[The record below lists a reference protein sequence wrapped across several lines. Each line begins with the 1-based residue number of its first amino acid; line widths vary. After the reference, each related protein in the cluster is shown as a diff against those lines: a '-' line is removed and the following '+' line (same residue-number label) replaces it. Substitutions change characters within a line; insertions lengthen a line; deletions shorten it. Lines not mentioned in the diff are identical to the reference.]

1 MIEIHNGLKKYGTK
15 IVLKDINYKFEDGK
29 MYGITGAN
37 GSGKTLILKSLAGYI
52 KYTSGQVLQK
62 GKEIRKNNN
71 YIEDAGIV
79 IENPV
84 LVNDFTI
91 QENLEYL
98 RKMSNQPNSIDL
110 DYWYKFFGIEEYKHE
125 KFKNLSLGTKH
136 KVGLIQAFMHQ
147 PSTYILDEP
156 FNALDKDTVAK
167 VQKFLIRQRDAGKL
181 VIFITH
187 INDNILNSCDAVIEI
202 SEGKILHEK

>member
-1 MIEIHNGLKKYGTK
+1 MIEIRNGLKKYGAK
-15 IVLKDINYKFEDGK
+15 IVLRDINYKFEDGK

-37 GSGKTLILKSLAGYI
+37 GSGKTLILKSLTGYI
-52 KYTSGQVLQK
+52 KYTSGQVLQN

-84 LVNDFTI
+84 LVNDFTL

-98 RKMSNQPNSIDL
+98 RKMSNQPDSIDL
-110 DYWYKFFGIEEYKHE
+110 DYWYKFFGIEEYKNE
-125 KFKNLSLGTKH
+125 KFKNLSLGTKQ

-156 FNALDKDTVAK
+156 FNTLDKDTVAK

-187 INDNILNSCDAVIEI
+187 INDNILNSCDAVLEI

>member
-1 MIEIHNGLKKYGTK
+1 MIEITNGTKKYGAKT
-15 IVLKDINYKFEDGK
+15 VLKNINYKFEDGK

-52 KYTSGQVLQK
+52 KLTSGKVLQNN
-62 GKEIRKNNN
+62 KEIRKNNN

-84 LVNDFTI
+84 LVNDFTL

-98 RKMSNQPNSIDL
+98 RKMSPQPDDIDL
-110 DYWYKFFGIEEYKHE
+110 DYWYEFFGIEEYKNE
-125 KFKNLSLGTKH
+125 KFKNLSLGTKQ
-136 KVGLIQAFMHQ
+136 KAGLIQAFMHQ

-156 FNALDKDTVAK
+156 FNALDKNTASK
-167 VQKFLIRQRDAGKL
+167 VQQFLIQKRDEGKL

-187 INDNILNSCDAVIEI
+187 INDNILDSCDAVLEI
-202 SEGKILHEK
+202 SEGRIVDEK

>member
-1 MIEIHNGLKKYGTK
+1 MIEIKNGTKKYGAKT
-15 IVLKDINYKFEDGK
+15 VLKNINYKFEDGK

-52 KYTSGQVLQK
+52 KLTSGKVLQNN
-62 GKEIRKNNN
+62 KEIRKNNN

-84 LVNDFTI
+84 LVNDFTL

-98 RKMSNQPNSIDL
+98 RKMSPQPDNIDL
-110 DYWYKFFGIEEYKHE
+110 DHWYKFFGIEEYKNE
-125 KFKNLSLGTKH
+125 KFKNLSLGTKQ
-136 KVGLIQAFMHQ
+136 KAGLIQAFMHQ

-156 FNALDKDTVAK
+156 FNALDKNTASK
-167 VQKFLIRQRDAGKL
+167 VQQFLIQKRDEGKL

-187 INDNILNSCDAVIEI
+187 INDNILDSCDAVLEI
-202 SEGKILHEK
+202 SDGKIVDEK